1 MATPDT
7 TSIDAVNTAV
17 EVTRAATVM
26 EHVKEN
32 NIAYLIGIL
41 ISYQMG
47 LLDQVVTY
55 GSGVCA

>member
-1 MATPDT
+1 MVEPGS
-7 TSIDAVNTAV
+7 TSECVSTAAD
-17 EVTRAATVM
+17 VTRAATIL

-32 NIAYLIGIL
+32 NLAYLLAVL

-55 GSGVCA
+55 GAGVCA

>member
-7 TSIDAVNTAV
+7 ASAAADAAMDTA
-17 EVTRAATVM
+17 RAATII

-32 NIAYLIGIL
+32 NIAYLLGVL

-55 GSGVCA
+55 GTGVCG

>member
-1 MATPDT
+1 MVEPGS
-7 TSIDAVNTAV
+7 TSECVSTAAD
-17 EVTRAATVM
+17 VTRAATIL

-32 NIAYLIGIL
+32 NLAYLLAVL

-55 GSGVCA
+55 GTGICA

>member
-1 MATPDT
+1 VATPDT
-7 TSIDAVNTAV
+7 ASAAADAAMDTARAVSII
-17 EVTRAATVM
+17 

-32 NIAYLIGIL
+32 NIAYLLGVL

-55 GSGVCA
+55 GTGVCA

>member
-7 TSIDAVNTAV
+7 ASAAADAAMDTA
-17 EVTRAATVM
+17 RAVSVI

-32 NIAYLIGIL
+32 NLAYLLGVL

-55 GSGVCA
+55 GTGVCG

>member
-7 TSIDAVNTAV
+7 ASAAAEAAIDT
-17 EVTRAATVM
+17 TRAVSII

-32 NIAYLIGIL
+32 NIAYLLGVL

-55 GSGVCA
+55 GTGICA

>member
-7 TSIDAVNTAV
+7 ASAAADAAIDTARAVSIL
-17 EVTRAATVM
+17 

-32 NIAYLIGIL
+32 NIAYLLGVL

-55 GSGVCA
+55 GTGVCG

>member
-7 TSIDAVNTAV
+7 ASAAADAVIDT
-17 EVTRAATVM
+17 TRAASII

-32 NIAYLIGIL
+32 NLAYLLGVL

-55 GSGVCA
+55 GTGVCA

>member
-1 MATPDT
+1 MATADT
-7 TSIDAVNTAV
+7 AATAV
-17 EVTRAATVM
+17 ESVADATRAASVLA
-26 EHVKEN
+26 HVKEN

-47 LLDQVVTY
+47 LLDQVVAY

>member
-7 TSIDAVNTAV
+7 ASVAADAAMDTA
-17 EVTRAATVM
+17 RAASII

-32 NIAYLIGIL
+32 NIAYLLGVL

-55 GSGVCA
+55 GTGVCA

>member
-1 MATPDT
+1 MTMPDT
-7 TSIDAVNTAV
+7 ASAAAEAAIDT
-17 EVTRAATVM
+17 TRAVSVI

-32 NIAYLIGIL
+32 NIAYLLGVL

-55 GSGVCA
+55 GTGICA

>member
-1 MATPDT
+1 MTELSST
-7 TSIDAVNTAV
+7 TEAVNAAADM
-17 EVTRAATVM
+17 TRAATLM
-26 EHVKEN
+26 QHVKEN